1 MIEVRS
7 LTKSYG
13 DRRAVDRLTFTAP
26 AGRVTGFL
34 GPNGAGKTTTFRCLL
49 GLAAPTSGEALI
61 DGRPYR
67 ELTAPR
73 RQVGAVLES
82 IGFHPSR
89 RGRDHLRVLARSAG
103 LDGRRIDAV
112 LTTVGLDDAA
122 DRPVGGYSLGMK
134 QRLGLA
140 GALLGD
146 PSVVVLDEPANGLDP
161 EGVRWVRQLLRTWAD
176 EGRTVLVSSHQL
188 AEIAQVVDRVVI
200 VRDGTAVVDEDV
212 AALADQQVSVRAEPI
227 GPLLQALADA
237 GVDHRRLRDGTVA
250 VGGVGAD
257 EVGRIAAAAGVVVTE
272 LTRPSAVAALESLF
286 LAATGNGAPT
296 ADPEVTT
303 PTRPTRPTRPT
314 GTTEAA
320 ETTGPAGPTAG
331 DGPAEAEE
339 VRS

>member
-1 MIEVRS
+1 VIEVRS

-13 DRRAVDRLTFTAP
+13 DRRAVDELTFTAP

-49 GLAAPTSGEALI
+49 GLAAPSSGEALF

-67 ELTAPR
+67 ELASPR

-82 IGFHPSR
+82 VGYHPAR

-112 LTTVGLDDAA
+112 LDTVGLAGAA
-122 DRPVGGYSLGMK
+122 GRPVGGYSLGMR

-146 PSVVVLDEPANGLDP
+146 PPVVVLDEPSNGLDP
-161 EGVRWVRQLLRTWAD
+161 EGVRWVRQLLRVWAD

-188 AEIAQVVDRVVI
+188 AEIAQVIDRVVI
-200 VRDGTAVVDEDV
+200 VRDGAAVVETDV
-212 AALADQQVSVRAEPI
+212 AALADRQVSVRAEPVA
-227 GPLLQALADA
+227 PLLEALSAA
-237 GVDHRRLRDGTVA
+237 GVEHRRLPDATVA
-250 VGGVGAD
+250 VGGLGPD
-257 EVGRIAAAAGVVVTE
+257 EVGRIAAGAGVVVTE
-272 LTRPSAVAALESLF
+272 LTRPSPVATLEALF
-286 LAATGNGAPT
+286 MGATGDG
-296 ADPEVTT
+296 V
-303 PTRPTRPTRPT
+303 
-314 GTTEAA
+314 
-320 ETTGPAGPTAG
+320 AG
-331 DGPAEAEE
+331 DGATGGAEG

>member
-1 MIEVRS
+1 MADMTATLPTSGPPVVPLEGDLRGRRDDTRDRPPGCFAAGVSRGGVADHDHSNHAPLLPVPAVIEVRS
-7 LTKSYG
+7 LTKRYG
-13 DRRAVDRLTFTAP
+13 PERKAVDGLTFTAP

-67 ELTAPR
+67 ELPSPR

-82 IGFHPSR
+82 IGFHPAR

-112 LTTVGLDDAA
+112 LDTAGLGDAA
-122 DRPVGGYSLGMK
+122 GRPVGGYSLGMR

-146 PSVVVLDEPANGLDP
+146 PPVMVLDEPANGLDP
-161 EGVRWVRQLLRTWAD
+161 EGVRWVRRLLRVWAD

-200 VRDGTAVVDEDV
+200 VRDGVAVVE
-212 AALADQQVSVRAEPI
+212 
-227 GPLLQALADA
+227 
-237 GVDHRRLRDGTVA
+237 
-250 VGGVGAD
+250 
-257 EVGRIAAAAGVVVTE
+257 TE
-272 LTRPSAVAALESLF
+272 LTRPSSVATLEALF
-286 LAATGNGAPT
+286 LAATG
-296 ADPEVTT
+296 DDD
-303 PTRPTRPTRPT
+303 
-314 GTTEAA
+314 EA
-320 ETTGPAGPTAG
+320 T
-331 DGPAEAEE
+331 DEAEE